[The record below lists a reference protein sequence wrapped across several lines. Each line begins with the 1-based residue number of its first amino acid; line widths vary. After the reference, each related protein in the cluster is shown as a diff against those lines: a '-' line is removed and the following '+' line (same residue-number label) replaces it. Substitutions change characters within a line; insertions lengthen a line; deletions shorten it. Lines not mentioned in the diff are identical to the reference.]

1 MKIALI
7 GLGRMGHAIA
17 YRLLKYGHEVWGF
30 DSDEKNLK
38 LASDVGVK
46 TVAKLQDLA
55 NYTNIFWLMVPA
67 GDIVD
72 SVINDLLPHL
82 KPDDIIIDGG
92 NSNFKDTVR
101 RYQNL
106 ISKKINYIDC
116 GTSGGLHGKDLGFSL
131 MIGGDKKVFESL
143 EPIFKAI
150 AAPQGY
156 AYMGPSGAGHYV
168 KMIHNGI
175 EYALLQSYAE
185 GFHLLKDGKYKDL
198 DLEKICSVWNHGS
211 IIRSWILELAQNIFE
226 QDQNLTNIS
235 GKIGENKTGRWTLDE
250 AKDQHVPVDL
260 IERSLQIRADSRQN
274 GGNYATKVVAM
285 LRNQFGGHAVGKIDP
300 DVVEKEK

>member
-1 MKIALI
+1 MKIGLI

-30 DSDEKNLK
+30 DSDQKNSK
-38 LASDVGVK
+38 LASDDGVK

-55 NYTNIFWLMVPA
+55 THENATHINIFWLMVPA
-67 GDIVD
+67 GDVVD
-72 SVINDLLPHL
+72 NVINDLIPYL
-82 KPDDIIIDGG
+82 KQGDIIIDGG
-92 NSNFKDTVR
+92 NSNFKDSVR

-131 MIGGDKKVFESL
+131 MIGGDEKVFEYL

-150 AAPQGY
+150 AVPQGY
-156 AYMGPSGAGHYV
+156 AYMGPSGSGHYV

-185 GFHLLKDGKYKDL
+185 GFHLLKEGKYKNL
-198 DLEKICSVWNHGS
+198 DLEKICDVWNHGS
-211 IIRSWILELAQNIFE
+211 IIRSWILELAQNIFAR
-226 QDQNLTNIS
+226 DQNLTDIS

-250 AKDQHVPVDL
+250 AKEQNVPVDL

-285 LRNQFGGHAVGKIDP
+285 LRNQFGGHT
-300 DVVEKEK
+300 VETKK

>member
-1 MKIALI
+1 MKIGLI

-17 YRLLKYGHEVWGF
+17 YRLLKHGHDVWGF
-30 DSDEKNLK
+30 DRDEKNSK
-38 LASDVGVK
+38 LAAANEVK
-46 TVAKLQDLA
+46 TVASLQDITK
-55 NYTNIFWLMVPA
+55 NVNVFWLMVPA
-67 GDIVD
+67 GEIVD

-82 KPDDIIIDGG
+82 KQGDIIIDGG
-92 NSNFKDTVR
+92 NSNFKDSVR

-106 ISKKINYIDC
+106 ISQKINYVDC
-116 GTSGGLHGKDLGFSL
+116 GTSGGLHGKDFGFSL
-131 MIGGDKKVFESL
+131 MIGGDKKIFERL
-143 EPIFKAI
+143 EPIFKSI

-198 DLEKICSVWNHGS
+198 DLEKISDVWNHGS
-211 IIRSWILELAQNIFE
+211 IIRSWILELAHNIFE
-226 QDQNLTNIS
+226 KDQNLLDVS
-235 GKIGENKTGRWTLDE
+235 GKIGENKTGRWMLEE
-250 AKDQHVPVDL
+250 AREQSVPVDL
-260 IERSLQIRADSRQN
+260 IERSLEIRANSRQD

-285 LRNQFGGHAVGKIDP
+285 LRNQFGGHSI
-300 DVVEKEK
+300 EKEELRE